1 MNETTSLPTVFR
13 PVLAL
18 AAGYLLV
25 SAATEAVLIGQS
37 VAGVRVDGAE
47 WTRCSI
53 VLASALATLL
63 LAIAAS
69 RGHRTAFLRVRI
81 ISVVVVIGVGV
92 VAAIPGFLPPWV
104 RVEQVVCGLLLLPVA
119 ILVNLPR
126 TRALFPK
133 PSRSTRAARA

>member
-1 MNETTSLPTVFR
+1 MNETTSLTTAFR

-18 AAGYLLV
+18 LACYLLV
-25 SAATEAVLIGQS
+25 SAATEAVLVGQS
-37 VAGVRVDGAE
+37 VAGIRVDGAE

-53 VLASALATLL
+53 VLASAIAALL

-81 ISVVVVIGVGV
+81 ISVVVVIGLGV

-104 RVEQVVCGLLLLPVA
+104 RIEQAVCGLLLLPVA

-133 PSRSTRAARA
+133 PADAARAARA